1 MDEPVNWTSN
11 PCPGWALCSLD
22 QAGLWAEW
30 KIKMSLHLL
39 SLRLVRRPH
48 AKSRTPLRRMSKAP
62 SQVWHASLIGKS
74 QFTSRLQS
82 CIQITSYIFKSS
94 TSISH
99 LAILLGFRKARYC
112 GFYCMALKGKR
123 ASPLSATETSWET
136 KSNPNL
142 RLAVNQCFSWF

>member
-22 QAGLWAEW
+22 QAGLRAEW

-39 SLRLVRRPH
+39 SLRLARRPH
-48 AKSRTPLRRMSKAP
+48 GKSRTPLRRMSKAL

-82 CIQITSYIFKSS
+82 CIQITSYIFKSG

-99 LAILLGFRKARYC
+99 LAILLSFRKARYC
-112 GFYCMALKGKR
+112 GFYCMALKGNK
-123 ASPLSATETSWET
+123 SIPPLGHRNQLRDEKQPKFKTSCQ
-136 KSNPNL
+136 SM
-142 RLAVNQCFSWF
+142 F